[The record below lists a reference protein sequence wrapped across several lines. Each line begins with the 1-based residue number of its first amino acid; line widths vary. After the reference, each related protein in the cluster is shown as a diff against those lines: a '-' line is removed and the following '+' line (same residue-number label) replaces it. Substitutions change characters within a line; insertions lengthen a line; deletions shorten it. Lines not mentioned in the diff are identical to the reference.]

1 MTDLEFFFDPVCP
14 WAWITS
20 RWVDEV
26 SKQRNYEVT
35 WRFISL
41 RMINEEVGYGPD
53 SEPWRAGHAAGSRVL
68 RAAAYAREK
77 AGNDA
82 VAALYSAVGTA
93 LHTNGQRDGFVENT
107 TFYLVDVLSRAGLDP
122 DWANGADNEGFDAIL
137 REETDLAFSRT
148 GKGVGTPILT
158 FKPGQANEGSF
169 FGPVISQIPRGSEA
183 TALWDAIETIATTSG
198 MAELKRSLRSAPKFD

>member
-1 MTDLEFFFDPVCP
+1 MSDLEFFFDPVCP

-26 SKQRNYEVT
+26 SKQRNYDVT

-41 RMINEEVGYGPD
+41 RMINEEIGYGAD
-53 SEPWRAGHAAGSRVL
+53 SEPWRAAHAAGSRML

-82 VAALYSAVGTA
+82 VAGLYEAVGTS
-93 LHTNGQRDGFVENT
+93 LHNNGNREGFVENT
-107 TFYLVDVLSRAGLDP
+107 TYYLVDALSRAGLDP
-122 DWANGADNEGFDAIL
+122 DWASGADNEDFDAIL
-137 REETDLAFSRT
+137 REETNLAFSRT

-169 FGPVISQIPRGSEA
+169 FGPVISKAPRGA
-183 TALWDAIETIATTSG
+183 DALKLWDAIETLATTSG
-198 MAELKRSLRSAPKFD
+198 MAELKRSLRSAPIFD

>member
-26 SKQRNYEVT
+26 GKLRNYDVT

-41 RMINEEVGYGPD
+41 RMINEEIGYGPD
-53 SEPWRAGHAAGSRVL
+53 SEPWREAHAAGSRVL

-77 AGNDA
+77 AGNEA
-82 VAALYSAVGTA
+82 VAGLYTAVGTA
-93 LHTNGQRDGFVENT
+93 LHKNGQREGFVENT
-107 TFYLVDVLSRAGLDP
+107 TYYLVDVLSRAGLDP
-122 DWANGADNEGFDAIL
+122 DWANGADNEDFDAIL
-137 REETDLAFSRT
+137 REETSLAFSRT

-158 FKPGQANEGSF
+158 FKPGQSNEGSF
-169 FGPVISQIPRGSEA
+169 FGPVISQAPRGDDA
-183 TALWDAIETIATTSG
+183 LKLWDAVETLATTSG

>member
-1 MTDLEFFFDPVCP
+1 MADLEFFFDPVCP

-26 SKQRNYEVT
+26 SEQRNYDVT

-41 RMINEEVGYGPD
+41 RMINEEIGYGPN
-53 SEPWRAGHAAGSRVL
+53 SEPWREAHAAGSRVL

-77 AGNDA
+77 VGNEA
-82 VAALYSAVGTA
+82 VAGLYTAVGTA
-93 LHTNGQRDGFVENT
+93 LHKNGQREGFVENT
-107 TFYLVDVLSRAGLDP
+107 TYFLVDVLSRAGLDP
-122 DWANGADNEGFDAIL
+122 DWANGTDNEDFDAIL

-158 FKPGQANEGSF
+158 FKPGQSNEGSF
-169 FGPVISQIPRGSEA
+169 FGPVISRAPRGAEA
-183 TALWDAIETIATTSG
+183 LRLWDAVETLATTSG
-198 MAELKRSLRSAPKFD
+198 LAEVKRSLRSAPNFD

>member
-1 MTDLEFFFDPVCP
+1 MADLEFFFDPVCP

-20 RWVDEV
+20 RWVDQV
-26 SKQRNYEVT
+26 RQQRKYDVT

-41 RMINEEVGYGPD
+41 RMINEEIGYTDG
-53 SEPWRAGHAAGSRVL
+53 SEPWRTAHAAGSRVL

-82 VAALYSAVGTA
+82 VGALYTAVGTA
-93 LHTNGQRDGFVENT
+93 LHNKGQRDEFLDNT
-107 TFYLVDVLSRAGLDP
+107 TFFLVDVLSRADLDT
-122 DWANGADNEGFDAIL
+122 DWANGADNEDFDAVL

-158 FKPGQANEGSF
+158 FKPGSPDEGSF
-169 FGPVISQIPRGSEA
+169 FGPVISQIPKGAEA
-183 TALWDAIETIATTSG
+183 LRLWDAIETIATTSG
-198 MAELKRSLRSAPKFD
+198 MAELKRSLRSAPVFD

>member
-1 MTDLEFFFDPVCP
+1 VSDLEFFFDPVCP

-26 SKQRNYEVT
+26 RKQRNYDVT

-41 RMINEEVGYGPD
+41 RMINEEIGYGAD
-53 SEPWRAGHAAGSRVL
+53 SEPWRAAHAAGSRVL

-82 VAALYSAVGTA
+82 VASLYTAVGTS
-93 LHTNGQRDGFVENT
+93 LHNNGNREGFVENT
-107 TFYLVDVLSRAGLDP
+107 TYYLVDVLSRAGLDP
-122 DWANGADNEGFDAIL
+122 DWANGADNEDFDAIL
-137 REETDLAFSRT
+137 REETNLAFSRT

-158 FKPGQANEGSF
+158 FKPGQASEGSF
-169 FGPVISQIPRGSEA
+169 FGPVISKAPRGAEA
-183 TALWDAIETIATTSG
+183 LKLWDAIETLATTSG
-198 MAELKRSLRSAPKFD
+198 MAELKRSLRSAPTFD

>member
-77 AGNDA
+77 AGNEA
-82 VAALYSAVGTA
+82 VAALYTAVGTA

>member
-1 MTDLEFFFDPVCP
+1 MSDLEFFFDPVCP

-26 SKQRNYEVT
+26 RKQRNYDVT

-41 RMINEEVGYGPD
+41 RMINEEIGYGAD
-53 SEPWRAGHAAGSRVL
+53 SEPWRAAHAAGSRVL

-82 VAALYSAVGTA
+82 VASLYTAVGTS
-93 LHTNGQRDGFVENT
+93 LHNNGNREGFVENT
-107 TFYLVDVLSRAGLDP
+107 TYYLVDVLSRAGLDP
-122 DWANGADNEGFDAIL
+122 DWANGADNEDFDAIL
-137 REETDLAFSRT
+137 REETSLAFSRT

-169 FGPVISQIPRGSEA
+169 FGPVISKAPRGAEA
-183 TALWDAIETIATTSG
+183 LKLWDAIETLATTSG
-198 MAELKRSLRSAPKFD
+198 MAELKRSLRSAPTFD

>member
-1 MTDLEFFFDPVCP
+1 VTDVEFFFDPVCP

-26 SKQRNYEVT
+26 AKQRSYDVT

-41 RMINEEVGYGPD
+41 RMINEEIGYGPD
-53 SEPWRAGHAAGSRVL
+53 SEPWREAHAAGGRVL

-77 AGNDA
+77 AGNEA
-82 VAALYSAVGTA
+82 VAGLYTAVGTA
-93 LHTNGQRDGFVENT
+93 LHKNGQRGGFVENT
-107 TFYLVDVLSRAGLDP
+107 TYYLVDVLSRARLDP
-122 DWANGADNEGFDAIL
+122 DWANGADNEDFDAIL

-158 FKPGQANEGSF
+158 FRPGQPNEGSF
-169 FGPVISQIPRGSEA
+169 FGPVISRSPRGAEA
-183 TALWDAIETIATTSG
+183 LRLWDAVETLATTSG
-198 MAELKRSLRSAPKFD
+198 LAELKRSLRSAPKFD

>member
-1 MTDLEFFFDPVCP
+1 MSDLEFFFDPVCP

-26 SKQRNYEVT
+26 RKQRNYDVT

-41 RMINEEVGYGPD
+41 RMINEEIGYGAD
-53 SEPWRAGHAAGSRVL
+53 SEPWRAAHAAGSRVL

-82 VAALYSAVGTA
+82 VAGLYTAVGTS
-93 LHTNGQRDGFVENT
+93 LHNNGNREGFVENT
-107 TFYLVDVLSRAGLDP
+107 TYYLVDVLSRAGLDP
-122 DWANGADNEGFDAIL
+122 DWANGADNEDFDAIL
-137 REETDLAFSRT
+137 REETSLAFSRT

-169 FGPVISQIPRGSEA
+169 FGPVISKAPRGAEA
-183 TALWDAIETIATTSG
+183 LKLWDAIETLAKTSG
-198 MAELKRSLRSAPKFD
+198 MAELKRSLRSAPTFD

>member
-1 MTDLEFFFDPVCP
+1 VTDLEFFFDPVCP

-26 SKQRNYEVT
+26 SKQRNYDVT

-41 RMINEEVGYGPD
+41 RFINEEVGYGPD
-53 SEPWRAGHAAGSRVL
+53 SEPWREAHAAGSRVL

-77 AGNDA
+77 AGNEA
-82 VAALYSAVGTA
+82 VAGLYTAVGTA
-93 LHTNGQRDGFVENT
+93 LHKNGQREGFVENT
-107 TFYLVDVLSRAGLDP
+107 TYYLVDVLSRAGLDP
-122 DWANGADNEGFDAIL
+122 DWANGADNEDFDAIL
-137 REETDLAFSRT
+137 REETNLAFSRT

-158 FKPGQANEGSF
+158 FKPGQSNEGSF
-169 FGPVISQIPRGSEA
+169 FGPVISQAPRGAEA
-183 TALWDAIETIATTSG
+183 LKLWDAVETLATTSG

>member
-26 SKQRNYEVT
+26 ARQRSYDVT

-41 RMINEEVGYGPD
+41 RVINEEIGYGPD
-53 SEPWRAGHAAGSRVL
+53 SEPWREAHAAGSRVL
-68 RAAAYAREK
+68 RAAAYARQK

-82 VAALYSAVGTA
+82 VAGLYTAVGTA
-93 LHTNGQRDGFVENT
+93 LHKNGQREGFVENT
-107 TFYLVDVLSRAGLDP
+107 TYYLVDVLSRAGLDP
-122 DWANGADNEGFDAIL
+122 DWANGADSEDFDAIL

-158 FKPGQANEGSF
+158 FKPGQSNEASF
-169 FGPVISQIPRGSEA
+169 FGPVISQAPRGAEA
-183 TALWDAIETIATTSG
+183 LKLWDAVETLATTSG
-198 MAELKRSLRSAPKFD
+198 LAELKRSLRSAPIFD